1 MTSRVTDAAVPAGS
15 ATVTPAPEGGSRIRL
30 VLILGLLTALG
41 PFTVDMYLPA
51 LPAIADDLATSDATV
66 QLTLT
71 GTLLGL
77 AVGQLVIGPLSDV
90 LGRRRPLV
98 VGTSVH
104 VLASLACWFAPSITV
119 LGALRTLQGLGA
131 AATGVIA
138 MAVVRDLYAG
148 RDAAVVLSRLMLVMG
163 VAPILA
169 PTAGG
174 LLLTV
179 VSWHGIFLV
188 LAGLGVAMMLLGG
201 LAMPETLPPHTRV
214 RGGIRPLLRT
224 YGTVLRDRRFV
235 MLALACGLGRA
246 VLWAYIA
253 GSAFV
258 LQEQFHLSAL
268 TYGLAFTGGAA
279 VLIASTQLNVVLLG
293 HWSPMRISVVSLAV
307 SALIGILFVGIA
319 AAELGGVLGFVLP
332 VLALL
337 CATGFVMPNAPAL
350 ALTRHGEAAGTAS
363 AIVGFA
369 QFGGAAAVAP
379 VVGVLGN
386 TGLAVAV
393 AMSGAALLALGALCA
408 GARD

>member
-1 MTSRVTDAAVPAGS
+1 MTSQLTDGAVPDSPAS
-15 ATVTPAPEGGSRIRL
+15 VTRPPEGASRIRL

-51 LPAIADDLATSDATV
+51 LPVIADELATSDATV

-77 AVGQLVIGPLSDV
+77 AVGQLVIGPLSDI
-90 LGRRRPLV
+90 LGRKRPLV

-104 VLASLACWFAPSITV
+104 VLASLACWFAPSIAV

-163 VAPILA
+163 VAPIVA

-201 LAMPETLPPHTRV
+201 VAMPETLPPHARV

-224 YGTVLRDRRFV
+224 YGTVLRDRHFV
-235 MLALACGLGRA
+235 MLALACGLARA

-279 VLIASTQLNVVLLG
+279 VLITSTQLNVLLLG
-293 HWSPMRISVVSLAV
+293 RWSPMRVSVVSLLASV
-307 SALIGILFVGIA
+307 LIGIVFVGVA
-319 AAELGGVLGFVLP
+319 AADVGGVLGFVLP

-379 VVGVLGN
+379 IVGVLGN
-386 TGLAVAV
+386 TGLAVAI
-393 AMSGAALLALGALCA
+393 AMSGAALLALAALAA
-408 GARD
+408 GARG